1 MLQCIGLIWLTLQYG
16 LKPWSTWHIFTIL
29 CQKQDLVS
37 SLFTFLEEKQFLG
50 NVSTTCIFE
59 DVQPLFSIQ
68 SYKMER
74 RSFSGNQD
82 YVAMSS
88 LDFEASMCHLFHI
101 SPQFHVIFDGLFSSV
116 ISQLKSDESPKEWN
130 DLSIISKYQKN
141 LDDEDP
147 TRLDSKWL
155 TMDIFTV

>member
-1 MLQCIGLIWLTLQYG
+1 ML
-16 LKPWSTWHIFTIL
+16 F
-29 CQKQDLVS
+29 
-37 SLFTFLEEKQFLG
+37 
-50 NVSTTCIFE
+50 
-59 DVQPLFSIQ
+59 
-68 SYKMER
+68 
-74 RSFSGNQD
+74 RSF
-82 YVAMSS
+82 
-88 LDFEASMCHLFHI
+88 
-101 SPQFHVIFDGLFSSV
+101 FSTV